1 MAVYAIVVYVIPVL
15 FGLALSVMA
24 LFGIAISLVVTLCL
38 SFIALFKT
46 LFSFEDQVSAPSFLA
61 GIRNFCLFG
70 VLNRLPVLLK
80 TYWGG
85 IFNFVLGSLSPERG
99 FASFCILTAPLLI
112 AAVFLLVLGNVAS
125 LLFTALLLGC
135 QAVLLPIGVVA
146 AGCDFFLLEKP
157 VIGLSEL
164 FRLPSAIS
172 RFFLGISFAAVAL
185 ISSVYTAI
193 VLEKLPYIDN
203 VFAGIRDYLSGLV
216 AGFSGIGS
224 SQDPFSGITA
234 FFQTVADTNHV
245 AGLDYRS
252 MLFSMAAI
260 IVPPLILAL
269 ISGVANTAA
278 ALFPGRDLEPADR
291 LKNGLVAG
299 LATLWLAVS
308 GIQFGAMYHT
318 AGKYYDLPQASL
330 ALQSSSGTCSY
341 SITPFYCD
349 GSGRAWLTGL
359 LGFAGNNVVTGL
371 AAPLFHEQVFY
382 AGTEDAS
389 GSWYQTFTDNV
400 RAGRKKK

>member
-1 MAVYAIVVYVIPVL
+1 MHPYSPATYRSRFSPGTGECGKSPVY
-15 FGLALSVMA
+15 GTSS
-24 LFGIAISLVVTLCL
+24 G
-38 SFIALFKT
+38 
-46 LFSFEDQVSAPSFLA
+46 VS
-61 GIRNFCLFG
+61 
-70 VLNRLPVLLK
+70 
-80 TYWGG
+80 
-85 IFNFVLGSLSPERG
+85 GS
-99 FASFCILTAPLLI
+99 A
-112 AAVFLLVLGNVAS
+112 
-125 LLFTALLLGC
+125 
-135 QAVLLPIGVVA
+135 LLPIGVVA

-269 ISGVANTAA
+269 IS
-278 ALFPGRDLEPADR
+278 
-291 LKNGLVAG
+291 
-299 LATLWLAVS
+299 
-308 GIQFGAMYHT
+308 
-318 AGKYYDLPQASL
+318 
-330 ALQSSSGTCSY
+330 
-341 SITPFYCD
+341 
-349 GSGRAWLTGL
+349 
-359 LGFAGNNVVTGL
+359 
-371 AAPLFHEQVFY
+371 
-382 AGTEDAS
+382 
-389 GSWYQTFTDNV
+389 
-400 RAGRKKK
+400 